1 MLNNCSCYLNLGQLD
16 LCANECTEV
25 LATDVSNR
33 KALYRR
39 GQAYNGLYRY
49 TEAVKDLT
57 KALEMSP
64 ANEKEVVA
72 SKLKEAQEGA
82 ARQPAA
88 EKAIPVV
95 RSQPTS
101 DQVSQADQPSERSNG
116 AASSSSQTEKI
127 TVQDGHISDAD
138 SDTVEE
144 ILPAQPQAA
153 RQTAMGGAPMG
164 VPPMSM
170 PPGVDPEQMRSMM
183 QDPNMMRTM
192 ADMMSNID
200 PAQLE
205 SMAKMSGAP
214 AGMQISPD
222 MLKSVSSMM
231 SSMSPEMMQSM
242 MAMAGGSAA
251 GAAPTAGNA
260 ATASQQPAPGHMPAG
275 GPQISPQMMDQM
287 QKHLSDPATADL
299 ISAFTQSMKPE
310 DLAGMLKQGGM
321 DVTTEQAAQYLK
333 YAKKISPRNMRL
345 LMKAAGYGVPLFTM
359 AKQSK
364 QFIQQHPLLFW
375 AALILLLGLFL
386 RYLGWV

>member
-1 MLNNCSCYLNLGQLD
+1 M
-16 LCANECTEV
+16 
-25 LATDVSNR
+25 
-33 KALYRR
+33 
-39 GQAYNGLYRY
+39 
-49 TEAVKDLT
+49 KDLT

-214 AGMQISPD
+214 GIGEYVARISRCAMQ
-222 MLKSVSSMM
+222 
-231 SSMSPEMMQSM
+231 
-242 MAMAGGSAA
+242 
-251 GAAPTAGNA
+251 
-260 ATASQQPAPGHMPAG
+260 H
-275 GPQISPQMMDQM
+275 
-287 QKHLSDPATADL
+287 
-299 ISAFTQSMKPE
+299 KP
-310 DLAGMLKQGGM
+310 
-321 DVTTEQAAQYLK
+321 
-333 YAKKISPRNMRL
+333 
-345 LMKAAGYGVPLFTM
+345 
-359 AKQSK
+359 
-364 QFIQQHPLLFW
+364 
-375 AALILLLGLFL
+375 
-386 RYLGWV
+386 

>member
-1 MLNNCSCYLNLGQLD
+1 M
-16 LCANECTEV
+16 
-25 LATDVSNR
+25 
-33 KALYRR
+33 
-39 GQAYNGLYRY
+39 
-49 TEAVKDLT
+49 KDLT

-82 ARQPAA
+82 AKQPAT

-101 DQVSQADQPSERSNG
+101 DQVSQSDQPSERSNG

-164 VPPMSM
+164 VPPMNM

-214 AGMQISPD
+214 GIGEYVARISRCAMQH
-222 MLKSVSSMM
+222 
-231 SSMSPEMMQSM
+231 
-242 MAMAGGSAA
+242 
-251 GAAPTAGNA
+251 T
-260 ATASQQPAPGHMPAG
+260 
-275 GPQISPQMMDQM
+275 
-287 QKHLSDPATADL
+287 
-299 ISAFTQSMKPE
+299 
-310 DLAGMLKQGGM
+310 
-321 DVTTEQAAQYLK
+321 
-333 YAKKISPRNMRL
+333 R
-345 LMKAAGYGVPLFTM
+345 
-359 AKQSK
+359 
-364 QFIQQHPLLFW
+364 
-375 AALILLLGLFL
+375 
-386 RYLGWV
+386 